1 MITPA
6 PRGFT
11 LLIAVILSSVVLTVG
26 LALLDIA
33 YKQVLLSSTAK
44 QSQHAFYAADTAL
57 ECALYYDQQQDAFN
71 TNPNALTQ
79 LSCNGQTINFTSSGS
94 APKQTSY
101 LVPCTGGGTQ
111 AEVVIYKNYP
121 TAPTTRIYASGFNS
135 CEAADP
141 RRVERGLKV
150 VY

>member
-11 LLIAVILSSVVLTVG
+11 LLIAVILASVMVTVG
-26 LALLDIA
+26 LTLLDIS
-33 YKQVLLSSTAK
+33 YKQFLLASTAR
-44 QSQHAFYAADTAL
+44 QSQYAFYSADSAI
-57 ECALYYDQQQDAFN
+57 ECALYYDQQEDAFN

-79 LSCNGQTINFTSSGS
+79 ISCDGQTISITSTGS
-94 APKQTSY
+94 YPKITSY
-101 LVPCTGGGTQ
+101 TIPCTGGGTQ
-111 AEVVIYKNYP
+111 ADVTVYKNYP
-121 TAPTTRIYASGFNS
+121 TTPTTRIYASGYNT
-135 CEAADP
+135 CDEDDP